1 MSIEFLIT
9 SLIVVLAPGTGVIYT
24 LAAGLGLG
32 LRGSVFAATGCTL
45 GILPHIAA
53 TVLGLAAIVHASAL
67 AFTVLKYAGVAYLLY
82 LAWSAWR
89 ESGTLSVGSGSRETR
104 MGRVLVRGI
113 TINLLNPKLT
123 IFFLAFLPQFI
134 DTRVDGGTANPAPQ
148 MIWLGGV
155 FMAMTLAVFVCY
167 GALASL
173 ARTYVIEQPTVMKLL
188 RRSFAVAFAALGARL
203 ALAER

>member
-1 MSIEFLIT
+1 MSVEFLIT

-24 LAAGLGLG
+24 LASGLGLG

-67 AFTVLKYAGVAYLLY
+67 AFTVLRYAGVAYLLY
-82 LAWSAWR
+82 LAWCAWR
-89 ESGTLSVGSGSRETR
+89 ETGTLSVGGKNPEAR
-104 MGRVLVRGI
+104 MGSVLFRGI

-134 DTRVDGGTANPAPQ
+134 DSGATNPAPQ

-173 ARTYVIEQPTVMKLL
+173 ARTYVIEQPIVMKLL

>member
-24 LAAGLGLG
+24 LASGLGLG

-67 AFTVLKYAGVAYLLY
+67 AFTVLKYAGVAYLLD
-82 LAWSAWR
+82 LAWCAWR
-89 ESGTLSVGSGSRETR
+89 ESGTLSVGSGSKETR

-134 DTRVDGGTANPAPQ
+134 DSGTANPAPQ

-173 ARTYVIEQPTVMKLL
+173 ARTYVIEQPTVMKIL
-188 RRSFAVAFAALGARL
+188 RRSFSVAFAALGARL

>member
-24 LAAGLGLG
+24 LACGLGHG

-53 TVLGLAAIVHASAL
+53 AVLGLAAIVHASAV
-67 AFTVLKYAGVAYLLY
+67 AFTLLKYAGVAYLLY

-89 ESGTLSVGSGSRETR
+89 ETGKLSVGGGDKETR
-104 MGRVLVRGI
+104 MGRVLLRGI
-113 TINLLNPKLT
+113 TVNLLNPKLS

-134 DTRVDGGTANPAPQ
+134 DSGTANPAPQ
-148 MIWLGGV
+148 MIVLGGV
-155 FMAMTLAVFVCY
+155 FMAMTLVVFLGY

-173 ARTYVIEQPTVMKLL
+173 ARVYVIEQPTVMMVM